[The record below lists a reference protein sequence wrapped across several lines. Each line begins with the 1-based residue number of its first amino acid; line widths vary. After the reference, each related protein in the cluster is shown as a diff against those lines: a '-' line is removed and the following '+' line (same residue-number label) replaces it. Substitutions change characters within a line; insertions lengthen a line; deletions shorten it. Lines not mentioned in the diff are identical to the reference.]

1 MCQTALISNHIVRLG
16 TRSYKQRIEAVASKD
31 YRVTQLARLN
41 RDLDDFY
48 ELLYSQWN
56 SVTEN
61 DYKILGPQ
69 LQIMLETLKEL
80 YQICMNL
87 SKNLNFQK
95 ETEKL
100 GMNYSA
106 IYEVNSDIINFKIKV
121 KEDSDLKTLMKRASD
136 IASRINP

>member
-1 MCQTALISNHIVRLG
+1 MCQTALISNQIVRLG

>member
-1 MCQTALISNHIVRLG
+1 MCQTALISNNIVRLG
-16 TRSYKQRIEAVASKD
+16 TRSYRQRMEAVASKE

-56 SVTEN
+56 TVTES
-61 DYKILGPQ
+61 DYKIFGPQ

-80 YQICMNL
+80 YHICKNMP
-87 SKNLNFQK
+87 KNLGLER

-100 GMNYSA
+100 AMNYSV
-106 IYEVNSDIINFKIKV
+106 IHEVNSDIINFKIN
-121 KEDSDLKTLMKRASD
+121 LKKDTELEALLKKASD
-136 IASRINP
+136 ITSRINQ